1 MKAKPIWRLWPQK
14 ICLQRTFHRN
24 TYKKKVIKWRHVSN
38 EPFKEKS
45 PKLIMIKWVRSGI
58 ISRMTLIK
66 LCDWCWHY
74 LLRVDRYILSFC
86 HFEKTYF
93 HRHLSRVNREDPS
106 NELENKKAAC
116 TDQSLGV
123 VLVICY
129 LNHLME
135 ANKKAILGH
144 ILILWSFFW
153 DVICPEKLVNVIPIK
168 DDKNQ

>member
-24 TYKKKVIKWRHVSN
+24 TYKNKVIKRRHVSN

-74 LLRVDRYILSFC
+74 LLRVNRYILSFC
-86 HFEKTYF
+86 HFVILKRHIFIATFPGWTEKIHPMNWRT
-93 HRHLSRVNREDPS
+93 RKPPAPTSRWGSSWWFVIWILLWKPT
-106 NELENKKAAC
+106 KKP
-116 TDQSLGV
+116 
-123 VLVICY
+123 
-129 LNHLME
+129 
-135 ANKKAILGH
+135 
-144 ILILWSFFW
+144 FW
-153 DVICPEKLVNVIPIK
+153 DIF
-168 DDKNQ
+168 